1 MCLAHDSPTIP
12 LSRPVKREYPMA
24 PNLLH
29 VVSCLTDVNG
39 VMGIAKEY
47 AYVLLGLHFRLE
59 FACICLFDHRSAPVR
74 KWKVRFIEWL
84 VLLVV
89 LEVTIHRREERVL
102 VPSSR

>member
-12 LSRPVKREYPMA
+12 LTRPAKREYPIA

-47 AYVLLGLHFRLE
+47 AYVILGLHFRLE

-74 KWKVRFIEWL
+74 KWEVRFIERL

>member
-29 VVSCLTDVNG
+29 VVSCLTDVNR
-39 VMGIAKEY
+39 VMPIAQEC

-74 KWKVRFIEWL
+74 KWEVRFIERL